1 MIPAMGPK
9 TSTDQ
14 QELERLRAEVAR
26 LERELV
32 AQRETFDREL
42 VRRAFEIGRLEDER
56 GRGAEFE
63 RTLSWRVTA
72 PLRGAG
78 GLLRGRLRR

>member
-1 MIPAMGPK
+1 MAPE

-14 QELERLRAEVAR
+14 QELEKLRAEVAR
-26 LERELV
+26 LEREIV
-32 AQRETFDREL
+32 AQREDFDREL
-42 VRRAFEIGRLEDER
+42 VRRAFEIGRLEEGQNR
-56 GRGAEFE
+56 SAEFE

-78 GLLRGRLRR
+78 GLLRRRLRR

>member
-1 MIPAMGPK
+1 VAPE

-14 QELERLRAEVAR
+14 QELEKLRAEVAR
-26 LERELV
+26 LERQIV
-32 AQRETFDREL
+32 SQREEFDREL
-42 VRRAFEIGRLEDER
+42 VRRAFEIGRLEDEQ

-78 GLLRGRLRR
+78 GVLRGRLRR

>member
-1 MIPAMGPK
+1 MAPE

-14 QELERLRAEVAR
+14 PELEKLRAEVAR
-26 LERELV
+26 LERAIV
-32 AQRETFDREL
+32 AQREEFDREL
-42 VRRAFEIGRLEDER
+42 VRRAFAIGRLEEER
-56 GRGAEFE
+56 DRGAEFE

-78 GLLRGRLRR
+78 GLLRGRPRR